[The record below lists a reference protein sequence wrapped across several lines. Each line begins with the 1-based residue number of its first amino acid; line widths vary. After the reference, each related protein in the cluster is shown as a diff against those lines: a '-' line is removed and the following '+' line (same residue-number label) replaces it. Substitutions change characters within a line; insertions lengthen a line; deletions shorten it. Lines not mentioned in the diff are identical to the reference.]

1 MEIIGDCAANEV
13 MAPLGSAG
21 TINLRGAGS
30 SVRLAA
36 DCATSP
42 GFWID
47 VGSDCSIDIA
57 ENCTLHNLFIHC
69 GDRVRIR
76 VGRDSGFSGHCRLL
90 AHEPGSISIGNGCL
104 FGGDVDISV
113 SDMHSIVEVSSGRRL
128 NPPADVEIDDRVWVG
143 QRSLLLKGTTIGVGT
158 VVGAGAVVTSTLP
171 GNSLCVGVPA
181 RVVRSGISWHHEL
194 LPLD

>member
-1 MEIIGDCAANEV
+1 M
-13 MAPLGSAG
+13 
-21 TINLRGAGS
+21 
-30 SVRLAA
+30 
-36 DCATSP
+36 
-42 GFWID
+42 
-47 VGSDCSIDIA
+47 
-57 ENCTLHNLFIHC
+57 
-69 GDRVRIR
+69 
-76 VGRDSGFSGHCRLL
+76 
-90 AHEPGSISIGNGCL
+90 
-104 FGGDVDISV
+104 